1 MTSRSFESRGK
12 HSSWNGKRTVSEV
25 ERKEESEPPR
35 EAAEADRRQI
45 KSGLEGILGVWPSD
59 HITC

>member
-1 MTSRSFESRGK
+1 MAG
-12 HSSWNGKRTVSEV
+12 V

-35 EAAEADRRQI
+35 EAAEAGRGQI
-45 KSGLEGILGVWPSD
+45 MAGPEGMAGVWPSG

>member
-1 MTSRSFESRGK
+1 M
-12 HSSWNGKRTVSEV
+12 SEV

-45 KSGLEGILGVWPSD
+45 MSGLEGILGVWPSD